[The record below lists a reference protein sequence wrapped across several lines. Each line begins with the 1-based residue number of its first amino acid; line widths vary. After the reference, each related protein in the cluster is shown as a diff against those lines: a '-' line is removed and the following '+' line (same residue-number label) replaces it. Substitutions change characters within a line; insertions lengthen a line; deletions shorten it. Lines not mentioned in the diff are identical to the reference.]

1 MKKKTGTLA
10 RPWKLKVR
18 TYSPFLVS
26 LCRTRNTPCPMWPCC
41 RTSWAA
47 SSRDSVPWN
56 HGYSRNIC
64 STCVSSLPESTKQK
78 HKWLMWN
85 SQVYMGFLL
94 ALTRRVNPSAQS
106 LECWVFKPEDP
117 GSISCKAVFVSV
129 SFTVTQSLQNKD
141 FFVDTII
148 MALLVSM
155 YYYAV
160 MKTNI

>member
-1 MKKKTGTLA
+1 MFFFLEKYASFKLWHKLKYNITKYCYFFSFFFQQNHINKTAINEKKTGTLA

-78 HKWLMWN
+78 DIRLMWN

-94 ALTRRVNPSAQS
+94 ALTRR
-106 LECWVFKPEDP
+106 L
-117 GSISCKAVFVSV
+117 
-129 SFTVTQSLQNKD
+129 TLQLN
-141 FFVDTII
+141 
-148 MALLVSM
+148 L
-155 YYYAV
+155 
-160 MKTNI
+160 

>member
-1 MKKKTGTLA
+1 MFFFLEKYASFKLWHKLKYNIITKYCYFFFFQQNHINKTAINEKKTGTLA

-94 ALTRRVNPSAQS
+94 ALTRG
-106 LECWVFKPEDP
+106 L
-117 GSISCKAVFVSV
+117 
-129 SFTVTQSLQNKD
+129 TLQLN
-141 FFVDTII
+141 
-148 MALLVSM
+148 L
-155 YYYAV
+155 
-160 MKTNI
+160 

>member
-1 MKKKTGTLA
+1 MKKRTGTLA

-94 ALTRRVNPSAQS
+94 ALTRGLTLQLNLYSAGFLSQRTQVQS
-106 LECWVFKPEDP
+106 PAKQYLSLFHLQWLNHCKTR
-117 GSISCKAVFVSV
+117 IS
-129 SFTVTQSLQNKD
+129 
-141 FFVDTII
+141 
-148 MALLVSM
+148 LLIQLSWHCLYPCITM
-155 YYYAV
+155 Q
-160 MKTNI
+160 